1 MAVINKTN
9 SIMEFP
15 LQISR
20 QYGAPIERYSVF
32 YNQVDAETY
41 ATTSPLAYVGQII
54 AIVDEGTS
62 TSTAYIISNTA
73 GDLVEIGSGSAQPM
87 LFVANESAMLGLTD
101 IEPGQQVY
109 REDTNTIWIFKG
121 GDASQ
126 LSQWVES
133 ASQNDTVWNGTENK
147 VIFYALTEAN
157 YKSIGSP
164 DTNTLYFLTDT
175 GRVMKGAADLTK
187 SVLAVD
193 AIPSVGNAILDKLY
207 INKTTYEAKLTV
219 DNTNWITLTPGY
231 LTDGANWASA
241 DSSKFATIGLIKT
254 GISEAISSV
263 STDASFDSA
272 AGTIKVS
279 NGAAA
284 TLSGVAHGITY
295 DSGALKITIPQYGSD
310 DLVINIPKD
319 KFVTAGK
326 YYEDYPEVSPTHHK
340 VIVLTIDNQDD
351 PVIIP
356 AEALVN
362 IYQADNTAKN
372 LVVSISEDN
381 KISAQ
386 LIIDPKSGNAL
397 TYSDAGFLVDIS
409 GKLDKLSGALGQK
422 LIISNADGS
431 ITESGYGIQSTG
443 DLTDSTTDIAAN
455 KVIYDAL
462 AKKVSVV
469 QGVQDNLVVFGAGN
483 TIADS
488 AKKIG
493 GSALASSPDANTVA
507 TEAAVKAAVDDALEW
522 KTF

>member
-284 TLSGVAHGITY
+284 TLSGVAHGVTY
-295 DSGALKITIPQYGSD
+295 DS
-310 DLVINIPKD
+310 
-319 KFVTAGK
+319 
-326 YYEDYPEVSPTHHK
+326 
-340 VIVLTIDNQDD
+340 
-351 PVIIP
+351 
-356 AEALVN
+356 
-362 IYQADNTAKN
+362 
-372 LVVSISEDN
+372 
-381 KISAQ
+381 
-386 LIIDPKSGNAL
+386 
-397 TYSDAGFLVDIS
+397 
-409 GKLDKLSGALGQK
+409 
-422 LIISNADGS
+422 
-431 ITESGYGIQSTG
+431 
-443 DLTDSTTDIAAN
+443 AA
-455 KVIYDAL
+455 
-462 AKKVSVV
+462 
-469 QGVQDNLVVFGAGN
+469 
-483 TIADS
+483 
-488 AKKIG
+488 
-493 GSALASSPDANTVA
+493 
-507 TEAAVKAAVDDALEW
+507 
-522 KTF
+522 

>member
-1 MAVINKTN
+1 M
-9 SIMEFP
+9 
-15 LQISR
+15 
-20 QYGAPIERYSVF
+20 
-32 YNQVDAETY
+32 
-41 ATTSPLAYVGQII
+41 
-54 AIVDEGTS
+54 
-62 TSTAYIISNTA
+62 
-73 GDLVEIGSGSAQPM
+73 
-87 LFVANESAMLGLTD
+87 
-101 IEPGQQVY
+101 
-109 REDTNTIWIFKG
+109 
-121 GDASQ
+121 
-126 LSQWVES
+126 
-133 ASQNDTVWNGTENK
+133 
-147 VIFYALTEAN
+147 
-157 YKSIGSP
+157 
-164 DTNTLYFLTDT
+164 
-175 GRVMKGAADLTK
+175 
-187 SVLAVD
+187 
-193 AIPSVGNAILDKLY
+193 
-207 INKTTYEAKLTV
+207 
-219 DNTNWITLTPGY
+219 
-231 LTDGANWASA
+231 
-241 DSSKFATIGLIKT
+241 
-254 GISEAISSV
+254 
-263 STDASFDSA
+263 
-272 AGTIKVS
+272 
-279 NGAAA
+279 
-284 TLSGVAHGITY
+284 
-295 DSGALKITIPQYGSD
+295 
-310 DLVINIPKD
+310 
-319 KFVTAGK
+319 
-326 YYEDYPEVSPTHHK
+326 
-340 VIVLTIDNQDD
+340 LTIDNQDD

-422 LIISNADGS
+422 LIISNTDGS

-469 QGVQDNLVVFGAGN
+469 QGVQDNLVVFGGGN